1 MRIVLFITDA
11 IGASDIQKTL
21 HITVSHVE
29 KITRDQISVADAAQL
44 VCAWHASDTITG
56 DYVLDVIIG

>member
-21 HITVSHVE
+21 HSTVSHVE
-29 KITRDQISVADAAQL
+29 KITRDQISVADAAEL
-44 VCAWHASDTITG
+44 FCAWHASDTITG

>member
-11 IGASDIQKTL
+11 IGASDIQRTL
-21 HITVSHVE
+21 HSIVWHVE
-29 KITRDQISVADAAQL
+29 KITRDQISVADAAEL
-44 VCAWHASDTITG
+44 FCAWHASDTITG

>member
-21 HITVSHVE
+21 HSTVSHVE
-29 KITRDQISVADAAQL
+29 KITRDQISTADAAKL
-44 VCAWHASDTITG
+44 LCAWHAPATITG